1 MAASFAMTG
10 NMDGTEDAGAL
21 RDLLTDHRGE
31 VQPATAVHFDQVLE
45 HWDGRE
51 ITADEVRH
59 ALTALRRELGLLDRQ
74 H

>member
-1 MAASFAMTG
+1 MAASSGMTG
-10 NMDGTEDAGAL
+10 NMEGTDDAGAL

-31 VQPATAVHFDQVLE
+31 VQPATAVLFDQVLE

-59 ALTALRRELGLLDRQ
+59 ALAALRRELGLPDQ
-74 H
+74 